1 MTSSLAAGNTAS
13 IAISRNTAYAPW
25 DPTCE
30 VKLEEMLASTDE
42 RVYER
47 RAVNGAVTVALPI
60 AFVATIRTWYS
71 PVVASEPVHR
81 RPFQSTFCGP
91 ASSCF
96 ERSVA
101 ITIPLRFSTVTV
113 TFAV

>member
-1 MTSSLAAGNTAS
+1 MK
-13 IAISRNTAYAPW
+13 TAYAPW
-25 DPTCE
+25 DATCD
-30 VKLEEMLASTDE
+30 VKLEEMLASTAR

-47 RAVNGAVTVALPI
+47 RAVKGAVTVAFPI
-60 AFVATIRTWYS
+60 EFVATTRTWYS

-91 ASSCF
+91 AASCS

-101 ITIPLRFSTVTV
+101 MTIPLRFSTVTV